1 MTTADQIAQ
10 LILLWSLVQDVQLS
24 TEEDDIVWRFTS
36 LGAYTSKSA
45 YEAQFVGSFNTYN
58 SLAIWKAKVEG
69 KHRFFTWLMIQSK
82 LLTADNLLIRGW
94 PCNPCCL
101 LCDQHPETA
110 EHLCL
115 HCSFAQ
121 EVWFLVSNWTEG
133 LVPVPSLAM
142 GMEQWWNSAIQ
153 VSPREHRRHLASVM
167 IYTAWNIWNE
177 RNRRTFEGAR
187 VTPSRVLLLIQE
199 EMRLRGLARGGGNCP
214 FSSDL
219 ACLFMF
225 ILLCES

>member
-1 MTTADQIAQ
+1 
-10 LILLWSLVQDVQLS
+10 
-24 TEEDDIVWRFTS
+24 
-36 LGAYTSKSA
+36 
-45 YEAQFVGSFNTYN
+45 
-58 SLAIWKAKVEG
+58 
-69 KHRFFTWLMIQSK
+69 
-82 LLTADNLLIRGW
+82 LLIRGW

-199 EMRLRGLARGGGNCP
+199 EMRLRGLARGGGGGQRP
-214 FSSDL
+214 HQQ
-219 ACLFMF
+219 
-225 ILLCES
+225 